1 MRGVRIELYES
12 PRHIGGR
19 MFLLLKCVVGFVLA
33 VTAVWVAFWLGLAL
47 VYLVITIVE
56 SIAKLLR

>member
-1 MRGVRIELYES
+1 
-12 PRHIGGR
+12 
-19 MFLLLKCVVGFVLA
+19 MFLLLKFVVGLVLA
-33 VTAVWVAFWLGLAL
+33 VTAVWFAFWLGVAV